1 MKRTNKK
8 GFTIVEL
15 VVVIAVIAILAAVM
29 IPTFSGVTQNAKDAA
44 RDQEAKSI
52 YSQYLGNWDYQ
63 NDGEPAYDCYVA
75 VVEDDVTYYYVVNDG
90 NLDVDQ
96 NPVTAIPYSCY
107 NDSDSDGIYICTTNH
122 QNHTPVSQ

>member
-15 VVVIAVIAILAAVM
+15 VVVIAVIAILAAIM
-29 IPTFSGVTQNAKDAA
+29 IPTFSGVAGEAQEAA

-63 NDGEPAYDCYVA
+63 NDGEPVYDGFILVDGYYYTLSDGNIDIEN
-75 VVEDDVTYYYVVNDG
+75 EDDEVPEQNGYTLTQNADCDDLYTFVANPA
-90 NLDVDQ
+90 Q
-96 NPVTAIPYSCY
+96 NP
-107 NDSDSDGIYICTTNH
+107 
-122 QNHTPVSQ
+122 